1 MRFKPMNRHL
11 LVETLDKDA
20 EDEAGEYGIVLPDSY
35 KPKQEAYVPVRLIGF
50 ANDCNSVGDLVENSI
65 FLVEASMIN
74 ELKFDNETF
83 EVILENYVLGKI
95 AN

>member
-1 MRFKPMNRHL
+1 MNRHL

-20 EDEAGEYGIVLPDSY
+20 EDEESEYGIVLPDSY
-35 KPKQEAYVPVRLIGF
+35 KPKQETHIPVRLMGF
-50 ANDCNSVGDLVENSI
+50 ANDCNNVGDLIENSI

-83 EVILENYVLGKI
+83 KVILENYVLGKI
-95 AN
+95 TN